1 LLTIFQFIS
10 SCKHFLYW
18 LQLAPISIA
27 NRTTKSQSTVK
38 LRRYA
43 MDVKDF
49 CSAMESEMTSW
60 KAKMYDAMRKI
71 DKLGSAEKENILMNI
86 QDLNM
91 IMDDMVQRV
100 EQLRTECPSDWSPIK
115 KDLEKG
121 SVDMRGKYDETME
134 AIGKASPVSIA
145 G

>member
-1 LLTIFQFIS
+1 
-10 SCKHFLYW
+10 
-18 LQLAPISIA
+18 
-27 NRTTKSQSTVK
+27 
-38 LRRYA
+38 
-43 MDVKDF
+43 MDAKDF

-71 DKLGSAEKENILMNI
+71 DKLGSAEREKILLNI

-91 IMDDMVQRV
+91 LLDDIGQRV

-115 KDLEKG
+115 TELEQG
-121 SVDMRGKYDETME
+121 SLDMRGKYEETME
-134 AIGKASPVSIA
+134 AIGKAAPVSIA

>member
-1 LLTIFQFIS
+1 
-10 SCKHFLYW
+10 
-18 LQLAPISIA
+18 
-27 NRTTKSQSTVK
+27 
-38 LRRYA
+38 

-49 CSAMESEMTSW
+49 CSAMESEMTAW

-71 DKLGSAEKENILMNI
+71 DKLGSAEKEKILMNV

-91 IMDDMVQRV
+91 ILDDMAGRV
-100 EQLRTECPSDWSPIK
+100 EPLRTECPSDWSPVK
-115 KDLEKG
+115 KDLEQG

-134 AIGKASPVSIA
+134 EIGKASPVSIA

>member
-1 LLTIFQFIS
+1 
-10 SCKHFLYW
+10 
-18 LQLAPISIA
+18 
-27 NRTTKSQSTVK
+27 
-38 LRRYA
+38 

-49 CSAMESEMTSW
+49 CSAMGSEITSW

-71 DKLGSAEKENILMNI
+71 DQLGTAEKEKMLMNI

-91 IMDDMVQRV
+91 LMDDMANRV

-115 KDLEKG
+115 KDLEQG
-121 SVDMRGKYDETME
+121 SIDMRGKYEETME
-134 AIGKASPVSIA
+134 FIGKASPVSIP

>member
-1 LLTIFQFIS
+1 
-10 SCKHFLYW
+10 
-18 LQLAPISIA
+18 
-27 NRTTKSQSTVK
+27 
-38 LRRYA
+38 

-71 DKLGSAEKENILMNI
+71 NKLGTAEKEKILMNI

-91 IMDDMVQRV
+91 LMDDMAQRV

-115 KDLEKG
+115 TELEQG
-121 SVDMRGKYDETME
+121 SLDMRSKYEETLE
-134 AIGKASPVSIA
+134 AIGKAAPVSIP